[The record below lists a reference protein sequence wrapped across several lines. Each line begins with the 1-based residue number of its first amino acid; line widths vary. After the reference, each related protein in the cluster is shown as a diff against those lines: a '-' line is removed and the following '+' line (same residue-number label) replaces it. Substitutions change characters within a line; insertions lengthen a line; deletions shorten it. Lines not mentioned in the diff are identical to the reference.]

1 MGLRLKTGLDLGKLE
16 KESGKEAPSDLLSS
30 FRGLAY
36 LKEGTLLP
44 TLQGRLLND
53 FLARSLMDYFL
64 E

>member
-16 KESGKEAPSDLLSS
+16 KESGKKAKSDLISS
-30 FRGLAY
+30 FHGLAY
-36 LKEGTLLP
+36 LKEGALFP
-44 TLQGRLLND
+44 TLRGRLLND